1 LIPDGA
7 WENGLEA
14 AFERV
19 TIPYK
24 HLEMATTVCADIP
37 GSLDFLMA
45 NTVTPEAEPPSY
57 IEPPAFTVEGELPE
71 YHRNAAADERIVL
84 AQPQA
89 PRPITRAH
97 TEYIF
102 RSPRLELNLGEK
114 KWPVKVPCYGW
125 RDTVKGTVLV
135 KDFKAVSR
143 ITVTVSLTHTLDSL
157 QS

>member
-1 LIPDGA
+1 MGSQHYITWISPQLSDDTPS
-7 WENGLEA
+7 
-14 AFERV
+14 
-19 TIPYK
+19 
-24 HLEMATTVCADIP
+24 
-37 GSLDFLMA
+37 SLDFLMA

-57 IEPPAFTVEGELPE
+57 IEPPAFTVGGELPE

-89 PRPITRAH
+89 PRPTTRAH

-102 RSPRLELNLGEK
+102 SSPRLELNLGEK

-125 RDTVKGTVLV
+125 RGTVKGTVLV

-143 ITVTVSLTHTLDSL
+143 ITVTASNLTSLDSL